1 MNQLNRIVLRI
12 VAVIMADIW
21 WGGDYGKNSC
31 PCYERSVFV
40 DIEEAMVFHN
50 RDGVAM
56 KTIMIAKTD
65 SNRVGDNN

>member
-1 MNQLNRIVLRI
+1 
-12 VAVIMADIW
+12 MADIW

-50 RDGVAM
+50 RGGVTM
-56 KTIMIAKTD
+56 IQIMMTKTE
-65 SNRVGDNN
+65 SNGVGNNNREEEDYSLPE

>member
-1 MNQLNRIVLRI
+1 MY
-12 VAVIMADIW
+12 
-21 WGGDYGKNSC
+21 GGVVVMEKTIILVMK
-31 PCYERSVFV
+31 ESVFL